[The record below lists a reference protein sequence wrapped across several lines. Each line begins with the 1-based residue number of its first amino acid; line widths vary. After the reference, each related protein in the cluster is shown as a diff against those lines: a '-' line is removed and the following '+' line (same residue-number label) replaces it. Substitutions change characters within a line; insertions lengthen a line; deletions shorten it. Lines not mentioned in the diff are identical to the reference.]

1 MNDFSTS
8 DAGSNA
14 LLQKIHARI
23 DGPVV
28 IVGFGSIG
36 RGVLPLIRRHIDFDP
51 ARLAVVDCDDTYRA
65 ALEEEG
71 VRFVHQALTRE
82 NMRDV
87 LAPLLKNGEGRGFCV
102 NVSVDVGSIDMIRL
116 CEELDVLYIDS
127 SIEPWQGYFTDDS
140 IDIALRTNYAMRE
153 MMLAERRRRGANSV
167 TAVTS
172 CGANPGMVS
181 WLLKQALLNLTQDL
195 GLSVDVPQTR
205 AAWAQLMRDAGVKGI
220 HIAERD
226 TQRAHSPKKLGSFVN
241 TWSIEGMT
249 AEGLSPAEIGWGTH
263 EKWMPVNARR
273 HDSGCQA
280 AIYLLQPGGDTRVR
294 SWCPT
299 PGPQRAFLVPHHESI
314 AIADYYTIGAGDA
327 PEYRPTCH
335 YAYRPS
341 NQALLSLEEMFA
353 RGGRVQKHHKIL
365 GEEDILDGM
374 DELGVLLYGHAKN
387 AYWYGSQLTIEET
400 RKLVPNQNATG
411 LQVSSGVL
419 AGMVWAIENQ
429 NAGVVESDDMDFKRC
444 LEVQMPYLGKVAGYY
459 TDWNPLKNRY
469 SLFPENLDKEDP
481 WQFRN
486 VLVRQPV

>member
-1 MNDFSTS
+1 MTDFSIS
-8 DAGSNA
+8 DASGSTTDT
-14 LLQKIHARI
+14 IHARI

-28 IVGFGSIG
+28 IVGYGSIG
-36 RGVLPLIRRHIDFDP
+36 RGVLPLIQRHIAHDP
-51 ARLAVVDCDDTYRA
+51 ARLVVVDCDDSHRA
-65 ALEEEG
+65 ALDEQG
-71 VRFVHQALTRE
+71 IRFVHQTITHD
-82 NMRDV
+82 NMREV
-87 LAPLLKNGEGRGFCV
+87 LAPLLTNGDGRGFCV
-102 NVSVDVGSIDMIRL
+102 NVSVDVSSIEMIRL
-116 CEELDVLYIDS
+116 CEALDVFYIDS

-140 IDIALRTNYAMRE
+140 IDVALRTNYAMRE
-153 MMLAERRRRGANSV
+153 MMLAERRRRGGKGV

-181 WLLKQALLNLTQDL
+181 WLLKQGLLNLARDL
-195 GLSVDVPQTR
+195 GLSANTPQTR
-205 AAWAQLMRDAGVKGI
+205 LEWAQLMRDAGVKGI

-226 TQRAHSPKKLGSFVN
+226 TQRARKPKKIGSFVN

-249 AEGLSPAEIGWGTH
+249 AEGLSAAEIGWGTH
-263 EKWMPVNARR
+263 EKWMPLNARR
-273 HDSGCQA
+273 HDNGCQA
-280 AIYLLQPGGDTRVR
+280 AIYMLQPGGDTRVR

-299 PGPQRAFLVPHHESI
+299 PGAQRAFLVPHHESI
-314 AIADYYTIGAGDA
+314 AISDYYTIGEGES

-387 AYWYGSQLTIEET
+387 AYWFGSQLTIEET
-400 RKLVPNQNATG
+400 RELAPNQNATG
-411 LQVSSGVL
+411 LQVTSGVL
-419 AGMVWAIENQ
+419 AGMVWAIENPD
-429 NAGVVESDDMDFKRC
+429 AGVVESDDMDFRRC
-444 LEVQMPYLGKVAGYY
+444 LEVQNAYLGKVAGYY

-469 SLFPENLDKEDP
+469 SLFPENLDEEDP